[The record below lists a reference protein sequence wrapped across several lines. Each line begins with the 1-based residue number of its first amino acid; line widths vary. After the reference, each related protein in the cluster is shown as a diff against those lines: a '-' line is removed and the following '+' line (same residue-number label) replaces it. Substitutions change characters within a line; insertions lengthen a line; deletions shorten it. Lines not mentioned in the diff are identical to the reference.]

1 MMRYLSKG
9 WWASSGVLLAMVFG
23 ACGGGPSV
31 TTGGVTP
38 LGLGALSLNGSIHP
52 RGVHTT
58 YYFEYGETESYG
70 SRTEEVPLPPRLAAY
85 YRETWDEGT
94 GGWGSWEQPEIHHP
108 SGGISA
114 GYIEW
119 KEPAARNDFNHVMAD
134 ILHLTSFLR
143 TGLLGQWQ
151 EEGNTVLGGGDPDL
165 RGARVSIAVRGHEWE
180 PRGSE
185 LIWWLQSQSNQRL
198 HDNLG
203 WRRANWAYNGHNL
216 TEYLLDGEWHRVQY
230 RLQNNTNLWTYGGK
244 NIGQGRHARRYEYWP
259 IDQSLG
265 HVNNNF
271 FHLLAFVDPH
281 DLPVGSIDFDEF
293 ELAYRNESLLFPSNG
308 GSLTVWPSD
317 SDQDPSTLTDGW
329 RHGAGKMWHS
339 GASPRGPQELVYEFE
354 NEVTVR
360 SVQLHQNP
368 SWPAKKIEVSTSL
381 DGESYTPLFEATL
394 PRKGEPNDNFAFHLA
409 KDFQVQARHLK
420 VILLSGYESQHWGLG
435 EIEVFGD
442 GATMLPDDDLY
453 QVNQDVWSLSPGETY
468 HYRLVARS
476 KGGVHLGQN
485 RSVTISADRSPQLL
499 TGEVGRM
506 KAGSAQLQGRIC
518 PMGLPCYYYFDYGL
532 GPALGQRTRLAYAG
546 TEITPRTV
554 FARLSELEPAAT
566 YRYRLVGINGEG
578 TRFGPIRTFTVPE

>member
-1 MMRYLSKG
+1 MMPYLSKSRCAG
-9 WWASSGVLLAMVFG
+9 SWVLLALAFG
-23 ACGGGPSV
+23 SCSVGPSV
-31 TTGGVTP
+31 TTGATTP

-52 RGVHTT
+52 GGTYTT
-58 YYFEYGETESYG
+58 YYFEYGETDAYG
-70 SRTEEVPLPPRLAAY
+70 FQTEEVPLPPRLAAY
-85 YRETWDEGT
+85 YHETWDEGV

-108 SGGISA
+108 SGGVSG

-134 ILHLTSFLR
+134 VLHLTTFLR

-151 EEGNTVLGGGDPDL
+151 DEGNTVLGGGDPDL
-165 RGARVSIAVRGHEWE
+165 RGARVSISVRGHEWE

-185 LIWWLQSQSNQRL
+185 LIWWLQSQSNQKL
-198 HDNLG
+198 QDNPG

-216 TEYLLDGEWHRVQY
+216 TEYLLDGEWHQVQY
-230 RLQNNTNLWTYGGK
+230 RLHNNTNLWTYGGR
-244 NIGQGRHARRYEYWP
+244 NIAQGRNARRYEYWP

-293 ELAYRNESLLFPSNG
+293 ELAYRNRSLLLTSNG
-308 GSLTVWPSD
+308 GRLAIWPSD

-329 RHGAGKMWHS
+329 RHGPGKTWHS
-339 GASPRGPQELVYEFE
+339 AGNPGEPQELVYEFE
-354 NEVTVR
+354 NQVTVR

-368 SWPAKKIEVSTSL
+368 SWPAKQIEVSTSL
-381 DGESYTPLFEATL
+381 DGTSYTP
-394 PRKGEPNDNFAFHLA
+394 RKGNPNDNFAFHLE
-409 KDFQVQARHLK
+409 KGFQVQASYLK
-420 VILLSGYESQHWGLG
+420 VTLLSGYESQYWGLG

-453 QVNQDVWSLSPGETY
+453 QVTQDVWSLAPGGTY
-468 HYRLVARS
+468 HYRLVARN
-476 KGGVHLGQN
+476 KEGVHHGRDQ
-485 RSVTISADRSPQLL
+485 SVALPADRTPQVL
-499 TGEVGRM
+499 TGEVGRVS
-506 KAGSAQLQGRIC
+506 AGSAQLQGRIC
-518 PMGLPCYYYFDYGL
+518 PMGLPSYYYFEYGL
-532 GPALGQRTRLAYAG
+532 DTALGQRTRLAYAG

-554 FARLSELEPAAT
+554 YAGLRELEPAVA

-578 TRFGPIRTFTVPE
+578 TRFGPVRTFTVRE